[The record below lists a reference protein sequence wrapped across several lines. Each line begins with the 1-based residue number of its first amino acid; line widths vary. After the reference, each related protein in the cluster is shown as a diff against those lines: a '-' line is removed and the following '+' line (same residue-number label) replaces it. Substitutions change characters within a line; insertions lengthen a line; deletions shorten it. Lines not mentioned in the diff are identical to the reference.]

1 MTIDDFDLNEIS
13 DKLAVREEADNVHTL
28 EAAHDDAHN
37 DYSIIGCI
45 HQDMSNSPWHNDNVE
60 CDHHDNGHY
69 DIFDDC
75 CATHDDACPGYKQCP
90 E

>member
-13 DKLAVREEADNVHTL
+13 DKLAVREEADNVHTF

-45 HQDMSNSPWHNDNVE
+45 HL
-60 CDHHDNGHY
+60 
-69 DIFDDC
+69 DIS
-75 CATHDDACPGYKQCP
+75 
-90 E
+90 